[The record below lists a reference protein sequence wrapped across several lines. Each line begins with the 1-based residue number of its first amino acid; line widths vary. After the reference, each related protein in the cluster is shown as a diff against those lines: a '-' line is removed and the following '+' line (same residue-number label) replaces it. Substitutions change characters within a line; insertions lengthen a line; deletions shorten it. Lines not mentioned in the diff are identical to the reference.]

1 MSSAANAP
9 RKPDAFGSAGVAR
22 IAPGTRSDVG
32 LMTWAFATVAGR
44 VAGTGA
50 PNLFLTLGRHRRMFR
65 GWLHFAGTLMPGGR
79 LTRRES
85 ELVILRVA
93 HRQGSTYEFDHH
105 VRLGKRAGVTAADV
119 RRLSTTIGALGN
131 GSDAGNDVDGGNDV
145 DRSGDGGD
153 RPSSHAATGGWS
165 PREAA
170 MLDAV
175 DALIDQEDLDDAQWR
190 DVAAHLDQR
199 QLIELVMLVGHY
211 RMLATA
217 INVLRIQPDAPR
229 G

>member
-1 MSSAANAP
+1 MSSATGASGGP
-9 RKPDAFGSAGVAR
+9 GTLGGSRALDVPR
-22 IAPGTRSDVG
+22 IAPGSRIDVG
-32 LMTWAFATVAGR
+32 LIAWTFATIAGR
-44 VAGTGA
+44 VARTEP
-50 PNLFLTLGRHRRMFR
+50 PNLFLTLGRHRRLFR

-79 LTRRES
+79 LARRES

-105 VRLGKRAGVTAADV
+105 VRLGKRAGVTPDDL
-119 RRLSTTIGALGN
+119 RRLTAS
-131 GSDAGNDVDGGNDV
+131 VDTASV
-145 DRSGDGGD
+145 DTVVGDNA
-153 RPSSHAATGGWS
+153 SSHGTTGGWS

-190 DVAAHLDQR
+190 SIAAHLDPR
-199 QLIELVMLVGHY
+199 ELIELVMLVGHY

-217 INVLRIQPDAPR
+217 ITVLRIQPDAPR